1 MWCCSTASQ
10 SKLLKKGYKKLQDEM
25 NIVNVIKDIRRT
37 RIVMESSLLKNPLR
51 RYQVNHV
58 EDNLI
63 DIDSE

>member
-1 MWCCSTASQ
+1 MCCSTVSQ
-10 SKLLKKGYKKLQDEM
+10 SKLLKKGHKKLQDEM

>member
-1 MWCCSTASQ
+1 MCCSTVSQ
-10 SKLLKKGYKKLQDEM
+10 SKLLKKGHKKLQDEM
-25 NIVNVIKDIRRT
+25 NIVNVIKDIRRA

>member
-1 MWCCSTASQ
+1 M
-10 SKLLKKGYKKLQDEM
+10 QDEM
-25 NIVNVIKDIRRT
+25 NIVNVIKDIRRA

>member
-1 MWCCSTASQ
+1 MNLVSI
-10 SKLLKKGYKKLQDEM
+10 LK
-25 NIVNVIKDIRRT
+25 NIRKT
-37 RIVMESSLLKNPLR
+37 RIVMESSLLKSPLR

>member
-1 MWCCSTASQ
+1 
-10 SKLLKKGYKKLQDEM
+10 M
-25 NIVNVIKDIRRT
+25 NIVNVIKDIRKSK
-37 RIVMESSLLKNPLR
+37 IVMESSLLKNPLR